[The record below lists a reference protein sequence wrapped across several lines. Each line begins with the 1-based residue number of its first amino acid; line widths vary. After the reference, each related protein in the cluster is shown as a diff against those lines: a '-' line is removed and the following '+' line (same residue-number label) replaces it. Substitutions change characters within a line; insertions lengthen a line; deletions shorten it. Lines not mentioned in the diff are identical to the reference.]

1 MWLNPQ
7 KFAGL
12 VTFTGEILNG
22 KLHFFAVS
30 QYCMVNEIFLA
41 NLHKHYCFRSTIT
54 DSKKE
59 IQLNERKNDVLLLTG
74 SIFKITG
81 NCYNQNFHKI
91 MIKL

>member
-1 MWLNPQ
+1 MEN
-7 KFAGL
+7 F
-12 VTFTGEILNG
+12 N
-22 KLHFFAVS
+22 FFAVS

-81 NCYNQNFHKI
+81 NCYNQNFYKI